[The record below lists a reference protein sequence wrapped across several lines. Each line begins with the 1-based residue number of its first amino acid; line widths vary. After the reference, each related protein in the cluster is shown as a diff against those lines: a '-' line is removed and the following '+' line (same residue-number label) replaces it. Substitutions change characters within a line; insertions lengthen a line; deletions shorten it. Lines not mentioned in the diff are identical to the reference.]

1 MAAMTREDV
10 THIVGPAMDDSVIL
24 EILGTGASKEELE
37 EASAWLS
44 ADDAMTRS
52 AHHRPH
58 GVVAS
63 FVRFSRDRK
72 SILIAS
78 KVPRRCGF
86 GSVKSMSDREVK
98 ASSLLRVT
106 RL

>member
-1 MAAMTREDV
+1 MTREDV

-58 GVVAS
+58 GVVAELCEIL
-63 FVRFSRDRK
+63 SRSEVDT
-72 SILIAS
+72 
-78 KVPRRCGF
+78 
-86 GSVKSMSDREVK
+86 DRE
-98 ASSLLRVT
+98 
-106 RL
+106 